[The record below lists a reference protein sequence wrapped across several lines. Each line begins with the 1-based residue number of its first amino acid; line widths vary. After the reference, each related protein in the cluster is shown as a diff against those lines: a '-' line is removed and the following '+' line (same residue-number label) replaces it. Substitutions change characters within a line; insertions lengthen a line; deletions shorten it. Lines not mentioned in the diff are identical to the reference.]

1 MSAKTEPRKASA
13 LELIAG
19 IALLA
24 AALVLTGSV
33 LMQRLKTAPKS
44 STSDEVDPLKGNI
57 IVPGVASE
65 GLTYSN
71 GPELLFVDS
80 TPGGAEV
87 VLDGQNL
94 GPTPYST
101 NLTCASGASRQL
113 EVKKSGYASA
123 KFAVECGHG
132 TARVSATLKRGK

>member
-1 MSAKTEPRKASA
+1 MSEKTEPRKASA
-13 LELIAG
+13 PELVAG

-33 LMQRLKTAPKS
+33 LMHRLKTAPKS
-44 STSDEVDPLKGNI
+44 ATPGEVDPLKGNI
-57 IVPGVASE
+57 IVPDVAAE
-65 GLTYSN
+65 GLSYAK

-80 TPGGAEV
+80 TPAGEV
-87 VLDGQNL
+87 VLDGQSL

-101 NLTCASGASRQL
+101 NLSCSAGASRQL

-123 KFAVECGHG
+123 KFAIECGKG